1 MATLN
6 VENGDSA
13 AIRYDVVKNSLLEKN
28 KGEVSYC
35 ARIHAPTKSLR
46 EVADTMVREGSKY
59 SAYEVYCILETFA
72 EVVTRLLKEGNAVN
86 VGSLVR
92 FRPSILGKF
101 AAESDNFQRGTHRI
115 MVRACVGSAL
125 RNVAASAPVMRV
137 SGAVPLPELLEVFNG
152 ATGNPDTVSNESA
165 FIVKGKGF
173 AYDTDAADEGFF
185 VNSDGQALRCT
196 VILMDDT
203 DTNAVLMMPHQL
215 APGNE
220 VELTFRTRHTTSGA
234 MAIIAY
240 PKPLVCEAAT
250 AE

>member
-1 MATLN
+1 
-6 VENGDSA
+6 
-13 AIRYDVVKNSLLEKN
+13 
-28 KGEVSYC
+28 
-35 ARIHAPTKSLR
+35 
-46 EVADTMVREGSKY
+46 
-59 SAYEVYCILETFA
+59 
-72 EVVTRLLKEGNAVN
+72 
-86 VGSLVR
+86 
-92 FRPSILGKF
+92 
-101 AAESDNFQRGTHRI
+101 
-115 MVRACVGSAL
+115 
-125 RNVAASAPVMRV
+125 MRV

-185 VNSDGQALRCT
+185 VNSDGQELRCT